1 MPHSSFV
8 LHGAGSGN
16 RRVEV
21 DSLLEVDGPDLAL
34 ASSFFGL
41 PCTEAA
47 AEAWAPCCAA
57 ADGASEAEGALLGT
71 AHVAGLNAASGP
83 QQPGVGRDFGAASAV
98 VMYGPAN
105 LASSNRL

>member
-1 MPHSSFV
+1 MS
-8 LHGAGSGN
+8 
-16 RRVEV
+16 
-21 DSLLEVDGPDLAL
+21 PDLAL
-34 ASSFFGL
+34 GFSRW

-57 ADGASEAEGALLGT
+57 ADGPSEAEGALLGFSCVPRHTAAAWSGASEAEGALLGT

-83 QQPGVGRDFGAASAV
+83 QQPGVGLDFGAASAV

>member
-1 MPHSSFV
+1 MPHSIFL
-8 LHGAGSGN
+8 LHGVGSGN

-21 DSLLEVDGPDLAL
+21 DSLLEADGPDLAL

-41 PCTEAA
+41 PCAEAA

-57 ADGASEAEGALLGT
+57 ADGPSEAEGALLGT

-83 QQPGVGRDFGAASAV
+83 QQPGVGLDFGAASAV